1 MQTQESGFSLAAA
14 FQRNCSKQLLRSHF
28 QNQAWIPFR
37 SFLLFF
43 HDWASNGSI
52 TFDCLASLRSCATS
66 INYLRASEINA
77 SKSNLPF
84 TTVLTALLNQRDLKR
99 DLKKTHRVE
108 GKNSLFSGF
117 DFLLLFSSS
126 QLTSPFLL
134 LHAES
139 LQIGL

>member
-43 HDWASNGSI
+43 RDWASNGSI

-66 INYLRASEINA
+66 INYLRASEIHA
-77 SKSNLPF
+77 WKSNLPF

-108 GKNSLFSGF
+108 VAANWIVMVVPWKKQMVKPRLEEVENRI
-117 DFLLLFSSS
+117 
-126 QLTSPFLL
+126 LT
-134 LHAES
+134 
-139 LQIGL
+139 

>member
-66 INYLRASEINA
+66 INYLRASEIHA
-77 SKSNLPF
+77 WKSNLPF